1 MRFGKGDVPEA
12 FETFSDLGDG
22 VHIFGT
28 DRVKDAITEVLAG
41 YVYVARDAENRAGD
55 KPMGT
60 ADMRAAFEE
69 QAQRIGAART
79 ALMEAMREDV
89 GPGGEPNA

>member
-1 MRFGKGDVPEA
+1 VQEA
-12 FETFSDLGDG
+12 FDAFSYLGDG
-22 VHIFGT
+22 VQLFGT
-28 DRVKDAITEVLAG
+28 DAVTEAISEVLAG
-41 YVYVARDAENRAGD
+41 YVYITREAENRAGD
-55 KPMGT
+55 QPMGP

-69 QAQRIGAART
+69 QAERIGVART